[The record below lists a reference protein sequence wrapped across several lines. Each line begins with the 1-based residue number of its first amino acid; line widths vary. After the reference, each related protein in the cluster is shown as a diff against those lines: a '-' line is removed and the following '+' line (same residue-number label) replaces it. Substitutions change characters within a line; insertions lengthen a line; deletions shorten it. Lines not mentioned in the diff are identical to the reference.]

1 MKILMRMLNYVM
13 TACFLFSVIVQ
24 YNDPDP
30 IVWMLIY
37 GLAGLACALAI
48 AGRLN
53 WIFPAAIG
61 VVALVWALTLAPNV
75 IGKVAFGELFE
86 AFEMK
91 DERVEVAREFGGLLI
106 VAFWM
111 AALTAHSLRRAKFKK
126 RDGIK

>member
-1 MKILMRMLNYVM
+1 MKALNYVM
-13 TACFLFSVIVQ
+13 AACFLFSVVVQ

-61 VVALVWALTLAPNV
+61 VAALAWALTLAPNV

-111 AALTAHSLRRAKFKK
+111 AALTAQSLRK
-126 RDGIK
+126 

>member
-1 MKILMRMLNYVM
+1 MKILNYVM

-37 GLAGLACALAI
+37 GLAAVACVLAI

-53 WIFPAAIG
+53 WMFPAAVGI
-61 VVALVWALTLAPNV
+61 VALAWALTLAPNV
-75 IGKVAFGELFE
+75 IGKVAFSELFE

-111 AALTAHSLRRAKFKK
+111 AALVLLSLRRK
-126 RDGIK
+126 RHEERVRNKRK

>member
-1 MKILMRMLNYVM
+1 MKILNYVM
-13 TACFLFSVIVQ
+13 TACFLFSAVVQ

-30 IVWMLIY
+30 LVWMLIY
-37 GLAGLACALAI
+37 SLSAVACGLAI

-53 WIFPAAIG
+53 WMFPAAIG
-61 VVALVWALTLAPNV
+61 ITALAWAMTLAPNV

-86 AFEMK
+86 SFEMK

-111 AALTAHSLRRAKFKK
+111 AALVFQSLRRKK
-126 RDGIK
+126 KGA